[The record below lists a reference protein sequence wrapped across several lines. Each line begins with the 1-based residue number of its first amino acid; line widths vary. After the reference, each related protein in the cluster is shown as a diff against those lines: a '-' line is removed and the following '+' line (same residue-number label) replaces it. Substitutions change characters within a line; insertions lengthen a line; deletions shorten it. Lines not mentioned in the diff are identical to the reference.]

1 MTDVVL
7 CIDIGTTSLKA
18 GLITAEGEVVATS
31 SAKII
36 CAEEEKSFIATK
48 WMKAFFVAVKKICI
62 SLENSLGDSKEK
74 VLRVLGTPNY
84 ESNEAEGVEDLFFYA
99 EAKKES
105 RIFFDPQVVTRDIYV
120 YTFTKGK
127 VSDIQHLTLDDA
139 QKVAYESDTT
149 KVGGKELSVLKQ
161 LAENFGRYNA
171 GGNDST
177 QRR

>member
-1 MTDVVL
+1 MFKVIFLFASVL
-7 CIDIGTTSLKA
+7 CLTSC
-18 GLITAEGEVVATS
+18 GLEKYKS
-31 SAKII
+31 SDLPAS
-36 CAEEEKSFIATK
+36 ARLES
-48 WMKAFFVAVKKICI
+48 VK
-62 SLENSLGDSKEK
+62 LGDSKEK

-84 ESNEAEGVEDLFFYA
+84 ESNEAEGVGDLFFYA

-177 QRR
+177 QWR

>member
-1 MTDVVL
+1 MFKVIFLFASVL
-7 CIDIGTTSLKA
+7 CLTSC
-18 GLITAEGEVVATS
+18 GLEKYKS
-31 SAKII
+31 SDLPAS
-36 CAEEEKSFIATK
+36 ARLES
-48 WMKAFFVAVKKICI
+48 VK
-62 SLENSLGDSKEK
+62 LGDSKEK